1 MKYIKNFKIFESSLN
16 DIKISELEPYL
27 IDFKHLGCA
36 FTTSFSWTRE
46 IKFPENKKYIS
57 STELREYYVRNQ
69 FRTLDIEL
77 HLAEELDMET
87 QQQMTIQDV
96 RFQVSNTYLGK
107 MNMSLEEFLDGFNLI
122 SDYLNNEHGLELN
135 YIYISN
141 ASRITDLFPI
151 WSNLYFPSVEN
162 IKSYYKRIIANRIIL
177 TFK

>member
-57 STELREYYVRNQ
+57 STELGKYYVRNQ
-69 FRTLDIEL
+69 FRTLNIEL
-77 HLAEELDMET
+77 RPEDDDMET

-96 RFQVSNTYLGK
+96 RFQVSNYLGK

-162 IKSYYKRIIANRIIL
+162 IKSDYKRIIANRIIL

>member
-57 STELREYYVRNQ
+57 STELGEYYVRNQ

-77 HLAEELDMET
+77 RPED
-87 QQQMTIQDV
+87 DD
-96 RFQVSNTYLGK
+96 SLGK

-141 ASRITDLFPI
+141 ASRRTDLFPI

-162 IKSYYKRIIANRIIL
+162 IKSDYKRIIANRIIL
-177 TFK
+177 IFK

>member
-1 MKYIKNFKIFESSLN
+1 MKYIKNFKIFESFN
-16 DIKISELEPYL
+16 DEDIKISELEPYL

-57 STELREYYVRNQ
+57 STELGKYYVRNQ
-69 FRTLDIEL
+69 FRTLNIEL
-77 HLAEELDMET
+77 RPEDDDMET

-96 RFQVSNTYLGK
+96 RFQVSNYLGK

-162 IKSYYKRIIANRIIL
+162 IKSDYKRIIANRIIL

>member
-1 MKYIKNFKIFESSLN
+1 MKYIKNFKIFESFN
-16 DIKISELEPYL
+16 DEDIKISELEPYL

-57 STELREYYVRNQ
+57 STELGKYDVRNQ
-69 FRTLDIEL
+69 FRALDIEL
-77 HLAEELDMET
+77 RPED
-87 QQQMTIQDV
+87 DD
-96 RFQVSNTYLGK
+96 SLGK

-141 ASRITDLFPI
+141 ASRRTDLFPI

-162 IKSYYKRIIANRIIL
+162 IKSDYKRIIANRIIL
-177 TFK
+177 KFK